1 MTVPVV
7 TTAWYF
13 MKRLEKSHRTLELE
27 GPGCLS
33 GQPPVLILS
42 ASWQERGLLNG
53 LFGSYSLKGDS
64 SSVMKAVSLSILGA
78 VLGGA
83 GRS

>member
-13 MKRLEKSHRTLELE
+13 MKLLEKSHRTLELE

-42 ASWQERGLLNG
+42 ASWQEKGLLNG
-53 LFGSYSLKGDS
+53 LFGSYSLQGDS

-83 GRS
+83 DRS

>member
-1 MTVPVV
+1 MTVHVV

-13 MKRLEKSHRTLELE
+13 VKFLEKSHRTLGLE

-33 GQPPVLILS
+33 RQPPVLILS

-53 LFGSYSLKGDS
+53 LFGGYSLKGDS
-64 SSVMKAVSLSILGA
+64 GSVMKAASLSILGT